1 MAQEEIGEVTRYF
14 GKIGVAAI
22 MITSAPLRVGDRIRI
37 EGHGGD
43 MEQVVES
50 IQLDRESVEVAQ
62 VGQEVGIKVDG
73 PVRPK
78 DMVYKAD

>member
-22 MITSAPLRVGDRIRI
+22 QVTGASFKVGDRIRI
-37 EGHGGD
+37 EGHGGEV
-43 MEQVVES
+43 EQVVDS
-50 IQLDRESVEVAQ
+50 IQLDRNSIDEALP
-62 VGQEVGIKVDG
+62 GQEVGIKVSS

-78 DMVYKAD
+78 DLVYKAD